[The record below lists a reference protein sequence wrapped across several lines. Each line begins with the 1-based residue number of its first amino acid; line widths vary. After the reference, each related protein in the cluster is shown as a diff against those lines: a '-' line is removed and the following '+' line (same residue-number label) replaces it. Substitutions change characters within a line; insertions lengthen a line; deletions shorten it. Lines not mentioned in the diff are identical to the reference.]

1 MTGIYALTALD
12 AVRLVTP
19 YATLAIAFALFTWL
33 MCYITEVRVNRRW
46 LRDPDNMERTVKDQ
60 LARKDVAIKEWQK
73 ENKELRADNERMA
86 AIIRGV
92 QSRVMGEAGRSKSK
106 HRKDYCL

>member
-1 MTGIYALTALD
+1 MVELYTLTALD
-12 AVRLVTP
+12 GVRLASPLVFS
-19 YATLAIAFALFTWL
+19 AVVGALVTWL

-46 LRDPDNMERTVKDQ
+46 LRDPANMERTVQDH

-73 ENKELRADNERMA
+73 ENKELRAELEKCR

-92 QSRVMGEAGRSKSK
+92 QSRVIGGIG
-106 HRKDYCL
+106 D